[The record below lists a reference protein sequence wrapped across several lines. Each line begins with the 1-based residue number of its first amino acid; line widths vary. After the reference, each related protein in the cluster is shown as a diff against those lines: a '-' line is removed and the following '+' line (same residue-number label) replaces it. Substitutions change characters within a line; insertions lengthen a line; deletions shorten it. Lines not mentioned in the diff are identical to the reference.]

1 MIEYV
6 HVQLA
11 IWGRW
16 SLRKSTEAIG
26 YPSVS
31 PMFMGARFGGA
42 YGSRPPVGVE
52 VGGADQVHDM
62 DAAVARLNQDKKR
75 LCVEYYVHGGKG
87 CDVASRLGI
96 SKPTLYRHIDSLH
109 AELLGHLNDVVAG
122 C

>member
-1 MIEYV
+1 MIECV

-16 SLRKSTEAIG
+16 SLRKSTVAIG

-31 PMFMGARFGGA
+31 PMFVGARFDGA
-42 YGSRPPVGVE
+42 YGSRPPTGVE
-52 VGGADQVHDM
+52 IGGADHVHDT
-62 DAAVARLNQDKKR
+62 DAAVNRLSKDKKR

-96 SKPTLYRHIDSLH
+96 SKQTMYRQIDSLH

-122 C
+122 G